1 MTETPASKDATD
13 ATDTAV
19 EAVEAPNPEAEA
31 VPEFVP
37 NRRDRRGGAKKANQ
51 NSSIPG
57 QMHNSNVVGKRSFT
71 NRRSG

>member
-1 MTETPASKDATD
+1 MTETPAPKDAND
-13 ATDTAV
+13 AAD
-19 EAVEAPNPEAEA
+19 EAVEAPTPEAEA
-31 VPEFVP
+31 EPEFVP
-37 NRRDRRGGAKKANQ
+37 NRSDRRGGAKKTNQ